1 MHKIAYVGDVSAVCC
16 VSCCGRELL
25 LSGAVKQITRLKL
38 QFDAWH
44 RRHHTPT
51 HPIQGVFSSDLLL
64 FCCCSGSG
72 SWVSIVDAAQQ
83 LEVWRCSVLD
93 KSRVHGLRC
102 LTHTSRSNGSSSD
115 SHAASRSSS
124 SRDLQRQADRELLLV
139 AVFGACE
146 VKVCSCIANTPSRLF
161 NVIGDAYAF
170 TALKAC

>member
-1 MHKIAYVGDVSAVCC
+1 MRGIDDTTPQRIPSKVCSA
-16 VSCCGRELL
+16 
-25 LSGAVKQITRLKL
+25 
-38 QFDAWH
+38 
-44 RRHHTPT
+44 
-51 HPIQGVFSSDLLL
+51 DLLL

-124 SRDLQRQADRELLLV
+124 RDLQRQADNQLLLL

-161 NVIGDAYAF
+161 NVIGDAYTF